1 MLIPVSLNAE
11 KIALFIFQPFD
22 INSWRYFAKKCIVS
36 STDIPK
42 AILKTNIVEGF
53 KGIPVKPITPAVIIN
68 GSKFGIN
75 EIRIILNDLN
85 KKAIK
90 SAISKIA
97 RLSDRTRLLIRYFVP
112 FKNKRDLPV
121 IFTP

>member
-11 KIALFIFQPFD
+11 KIALFSNHLILILD
-22 INSWRYFAKKCIVS
+22 GILLKMIVS

-42 AILKTNIVEGF
+42 AILKINIVEGF

-90 SAISKIA
+90 RAISKIA

-112 FKNKRDLPV
+112 FKNRRDLPV